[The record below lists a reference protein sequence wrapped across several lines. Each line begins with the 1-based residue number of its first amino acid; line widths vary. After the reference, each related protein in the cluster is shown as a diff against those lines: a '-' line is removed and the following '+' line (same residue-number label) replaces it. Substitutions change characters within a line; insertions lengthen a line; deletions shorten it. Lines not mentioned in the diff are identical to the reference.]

1 MNKIHKNIEQY
12 DYTKLEELL
21 EDLLKNGKLK
31 KYINQKNF
39 EGLTPLHCAVI
50 NNNQQCVQQLI
61 NYGADINIPTNDG
74 YKIKWSN
81 DNKQTG
87 GNINKQT
94 GCNINK
100 QTGGTHNIKIIGK
113 RYL

>member
-1 MNKIHKNIEQY
+1 MNKIHEIIKNY

-21 EDLLKNGKLK
+21 EDLLTNGKLK

-39 EGLTPLHCAVI
+39 EGLTPLHYATF
-50 NNNQQCVQQLI
+50 NNNQQCAQQLI

-81 DNKQTG
+81 NNINKQQTG
-87 GNINKQT
+87 GNINK
-94 GCNINK
+94 
-100 QTGGTHNIKIIGK
+100 KIIGK
-113 RYL
+113 RFL